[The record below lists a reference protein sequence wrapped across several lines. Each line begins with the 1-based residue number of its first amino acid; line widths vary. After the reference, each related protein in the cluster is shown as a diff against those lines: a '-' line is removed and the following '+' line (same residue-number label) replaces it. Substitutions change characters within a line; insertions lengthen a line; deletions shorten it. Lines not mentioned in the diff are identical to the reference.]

1 MLSKNTL
8 NQIIVRYYLFI
19 KIQRSFILN
28 VFIGD
33 GVFVKFSLRSPKD
46 STLASERMRNHLEWE
61 LDNFGDLDN
70 DEGKPEISGP
80 DRMISYI
87 RAQSRSLKVNN
98 AKDALAT
105 FFSSKRIYT
114 DLMLAFLEDSF
125 ELDII
130 LRKWSDDFVIELE
143 FRGFVFNGEFTA
155 LTQYYNLLY
164 IPFVAKNHKLIE
176 EKIVSFWKT
185 NMKDI
190 IPMKNYTID
199 FGLEYKNNEY
209 EVVVIELNPP
219 APLAGTSLFDAIRD
233 K

>member
-1 MLSKNTL
+1 
-8 NQIIVRYYLFI
+8 
-19 KIQRSFILN
+19 
-28 VFIGD
+28 
-33 GVFVKFSLRSPKD
+33 
-46 STLASERMRNHLEWE
+46 MRNHLEWE

-130 LRKWSDDFVIELE
+130 LRKWSDVI
-143 FRGFVFNGEFTA
+143 
-155 LTQYYNLLY
+155 LY
-164 IPFVAKNHKLIE
+164 F
-176 EKIVSFWKT
+176 
-185 NMKDI
+185 
-190 IPMKNYTID
+190 
-199 FGLEYKNNEY
+199 
-209 EVVVIELNPP
+209 
-219 APLAGTSLFDAIRD
+219 LFLYF
-233 K
+233 